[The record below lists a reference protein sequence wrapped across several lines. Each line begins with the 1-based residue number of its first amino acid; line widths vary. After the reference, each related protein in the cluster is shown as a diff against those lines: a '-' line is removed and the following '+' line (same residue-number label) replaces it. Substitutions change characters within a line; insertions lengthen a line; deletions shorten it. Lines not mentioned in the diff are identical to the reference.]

1 MFNAH
6 KKTSGRMS
14 TQSSRKPG
22 PRARQSSSVP
32 RHHPVETWDPNLEL
46 WPSQIGHR
54 LLKRGLK
61 IRMGLNAGQSYL
73 LHTMFTLWGKTH
85 HKTHIGKFHRREEH
99 LLTLILFWQALK
111 LKLPV
116 KQRERVLHQHNDLW
130 ARSALTVS
138 LKSSTHPGK
147 AKNLVWNNS
156 HIVL

>member
-1 MFNAH
+1 MLTKK

-130 ARSALTVS
+130 ARSALQS
-138 LKSSTHPGK
+138 LLNHQLTLEKPKTLCEIT
-147 AKNLVWNNS
+147 AT
-156 HIVL
+156 